1 MFDILQ
7 IWHMWIIAGVLLF
20 VWEIFTP
27 GFVVACFGVGAFA
40 SGFAAFTGMGPK
52 MQLGVFAVIS
62 ACTAFFIRPLV
73 LKMLTNGSDKA
84 QSNVEALVGRV
95 CMVAT
100 AIDPEKEEGY
110 VKVAGDQWRAVS
122 ITGETIP
129 EGRKVIIEKVE
140 GTRVFVRPYLAE

>member
-7 IWHMWIIAGVLLF
+7 VWHMWIIAGVLLF

-40 SGFAAFTGMGPK
+40 SGISAFAGLGPK

-62 ACTAFFIRPLV
+62 GGTALFIRPLV
-73 LKMLTNGSDKA
+73 LKVLSNGSDKI
-84 QSNVEALVGRV
+84 QSNVEALIGKTCTVE
-95 CMVAT
+95 T
-100 AIDPEKEEGY
+100 TIDPKKEEGY
-110 VKVAGDQWRAVS
+110 VKIAGDRWRAVS
-122 ITGETIP
+122 ITGEPIE
-129 EGRKVIIEKVE
+129 EGERVTIEKVE